1 MNVASTGLKRHSVLK
16 SSALSLGKAQKWAF
30 WAPYPAKSSFGVKK
44 LNSELLY
51 FNLFILAYFLK
62 TCRGFSNL
70 NEFLAPKSIPEWK
83 MKKIEGCQ
91 VRDFHLSFFLQSKK
105 KVKIHTYIPV
115 FLYHIAVAQKFS
127 KKKELVHSMRMYGR
141 GKLRKKR
148 KKSKSS

>member
-1 MNVASTGLKRHSVLK
+1 
-16 SSALSLGKAQKWAF
+16 
-30 WAPYPAKSSFGVKK
+30 
-44 LNSELLY
+44 
-51 FNLFILAYFLK
+51 
-62 TCRGFSNL
+62 
-70 NEFLAPKSIPEWK
+70 

-148 KKSKSS
+148 KKSKSSEMSFPRISGCIIPLVIMVDGAELYGYILSVMEIERPKSFSGLRLV

>member
-1 MNVASTGLKRHSVLK
+1 
-16 SSALSLGKAQKWAF
+16 
-30 WAPYPAKSSFGVKK
+30 
-44 LNSELLY
+44 
-51 FNLFILAYFLK
+51 
-62 TCRGFSNL
+62 
-70 NEFLAPKSIPEWK
+70 
-83 MKKIEGCQ
+83 MKKIEGCH

-148 KKSKSS
+148 KKSKSSEMSFPRISGCKSKIKLAVSVGPTVGNANI

>member
-1 MNVASTGLKRHSVLK
+1 ML
-16 SSALSLGKAQKWAF
+16 
-30 WAPYPAKSSFGVKK
+30 KK
-44 LNSELLY
+44 LNSEL
-51 FNLFILAYFLK
+51 FFINFFILAYFLK
-62 TCRGFSNL
+62 TCKGFDNL
-70 NEFLAPKSIPEWK
+70 NEFLAPKSIHEWK

-148 KKSKSS
+148 KKSKSSEMSFPRISGCLKLVCSICRLYVTKSYFIITGRSVFCTWT